1 MDKKQYNP
9 TQFPLQNHAFPWT
22 INWAVSFPIHRSIA
36 HRPWQLICVPDG
48 RLPFWSHIPSPHNHS
63 SAILHIVRSPI
74 AISLPMDTCPAFGCL
89 MVNRPILPVGPS
101 SFWTSSCFCCRPKGL
116 DDRMGL
122 NEWESW
128 ANVAH
133 RMHKKLR
140 IILTPHG
147 LAEHIMGLAHIGCS
161 DCIIFPLPPPNTNG
175 YWTKLD
181 DDRNC
186 LLYSSAD

>member
-1 MDKKQYNP
+1 MAINVCP
-9 TQFPLQNHAFPWT
+9 RWPPPLLVPYSLSSQ
-22 INWAVSFPIHRSIA
+22 SFISHPS
-36 HRPWQLICVPDG
+36 HRPISDRHFLADG
-48 RLPFWSHIPSPHNHS
+48 HLSSFWMFDGQSAHSPCW
-63 SAILHIVRSPI
+63 AL
-74 AISLPMDTCPAFGCL
+74 F
-89 MVNRPILPVGPS
+89 
-101 SFWTSSCFCCRPKGL
+101 SFWTSSSFCCPKGL